1 MDAEALAQL
10 LCSMCLDPHY
20 RGYKHSYGPGLAAQA
35 GLRIEELDEVY
46 AREGEDGFRRAVR
59 EGAERHLLSPAQFVR
74 HLDEIGVEWGIT
86 NDPGHDNRK
95 TAELVSAFP
104 QKLKG
109 FIFVDPHRG
118 QAAVEELERW
128 VYGPGGSRGSRKVS
142 DLGSSGPSLRQ
153 IK

>member
-1 MDAEALAQL
+1 MRKVIDLCLDMPMDAEALAQL

-46 AREGEDGFRRAVR
+46 AREGEEGFRRAVR

-104 QKLKG
+104 QKLRG

-118 QAAVEELERW
+118 QAAVEELER
-128 VYGPGGSRGSRKVS
+128 SK
-142 DLGSSGPSLRQ
+142 DLEGL
-153 IK
+153 I